1 MTQAFINGFLKEAQ
15 ANGCTLGEA
24 LDVLK
29 YAMQT
34 GAFQTPSFSP
44 PKPVNPN
51 PPIVDSMQPSKL
63 FPMPG
68 NNPGAS
74 GGLGSAGSLGSGGG
88 LGSLGSGQ
96 ATSSNFGFN
105 INQTGLGGVNNS
117 VSSAPPSSVNS
128 VLNKP
133 VTPAAAPAPTM

>member
-1 MTQAFINGFLKEAQ
+1 MTQAFINGFLKEAR
-15 ANGCTLGEA
+15 ASGCSFGEA

-34 GAFQTPSFSP
+34 GAFQTPSFAP

-51 PPIVDSMQPSKL
+51 PPIVDSMKPSQL

-68 NNPGAS
+68 NNPGAT
-74 GGLGSAGSLGSGGG
+74 GGMSAAGSLGSGGG
-88 LGSLGSGQ
+88 LGSLGTGQ
-96 ATSSNFGFN
+96 AGASNFGFN

-117 VSSAPPSSVNS
+117 VSSAPPSSINS

-133 VTPAAAPAPTM
+133 LTPAAAPAPTM

>member
-1 MTQAFINGFLKEAQ
+1 MKQAFIKGFLKEAR
-15 ANGCTLGEA
+15 ANGCSIGEA
-24 LDVLK
+24 FDILK
-29 YAMQT
+29 HAIQT
-34 GAFQTPSFSP
+34 GAFSTPSFSP

-51 PPIVDSMQPSKL
+51 PPIVDSMQPSRL

-68 NNPGAS
+68 TNPGAT
-74 GGLGSAGSLGSGGG
+74 GGLSSAGSLGSGGG

-96 ATSSNFGFN
+96 QPTSSNFGFN

-117 VSSAPPSSVNS
+117 VSSAPASSISN

-133 VTPAAAPAPTM
+133 VATVAPVPTM